1 MCVQKWS
8 NVGGERLE
16 WGRSERRR
24 DGSVVGEIRWSFPFD
39 LSAMQLKPIV
49 IIWPLDGMASN
60 LLFINTLLMLFLFSY
75 HWLRLAFKTN
85 TATAYDMNVI
95 RRNL

>member
-39 LSAMQLKPIV
+39 LSVYEIYRSEICTV
-49 IIWPLDGMASN
+49 
-60 LLFINTLLMLFLFSY
+60 
-75 HWLRLAFKTN
+75 
-85 TATAYDMNVI
+85 NVI
-95 RRNL
+95 FLKN

>member
-1 MCVQKWS
+1 MGFWLSIGRRSVRSEGVMCVQKWS

-39 LSAMQLKPIV
+39 LSAMQLEPIV
-49 IIWPLDGMASN
+49 IIYGRW
-60 LLFINTLLMLFLFSY
+60 
-75 HWLRLAFKTN
+75 
-85 TATAYDMNVI
+85 TA
-95 RRNL
+95 